1 MFRNITDDRNNPR
14 AHYALPQE
22 KGYTGL
28 GKKISL
34 LPLEKNIYSVFQ
46 EIRTS
51 STGLKQ
57 SFEWQYSQAQHQA
70 QC

>member
-34 LPLEKNIYSVFQ
+34 LPLEKHLLNISRNKDTFN
-46 EIRTS
+46 RT
-51 STGLKQ
+51 
-57 SFEWQYSQAQHQA
+57 
-70 QC
+70 